1 MWPKVFRKIAVRGL
15 AFRTV
20 AVLLLG
26 VTAASA
32 MNAAD
37 VALPAGT
44 FSERPSADPAL
55 QPARPAGCHSHES
68 LASLPLPI
76 VPATV
81 PPAPRSYQ
89 CCVAGHH
96 ATIPLASFSLRLV
109 LARVGDVSN
118 AVRLSL
124 GTAVHSSS
132 IALISPF
139 GSPPGG
145 FSLRI

>member
-1 MWPKVFRKIAVRGL
+1 MWPKVSRKISVRGL

-26 VTAASA
+26 MTAASA

-37 VALPAGT
+37 VAAAGT

-68 LASLPLPI
+68 LASLPLPV

-89 CCVAGHH
+89 CCVAGHN
-96 ATIPLASFSLRLV
+96 AVIPFASFSLRLV
-109 LARVGDVSN
+109 LARVGDVGS

-124 GTAVHSSS
+124 GAAVHSSS

>member
-1 MWPKVFRKIAVRGL
+1 MWPKVFRKIAVRSF
-15 AFRTV
+15 AFRAV

-26 VTAASA
+26 MTAASA

-37 VALPAGT
+37 MALPAGIL
-44 FSERPSADPAL
+44 SERPSADPAL
-55 QPARPAGCHSHES
+55 QPVRLAGCHGHES
-68 LASLPLPI
+68 PASLPLPI

-96 ATIPLASFSLRLV
+96 AVIPFASFSLRLV
-109 LARVGDVSN
+109 LARLGDASS
-118 AVRLSL
+118 AGRFPL
-124 GTAVHSSS
+124 GTAEHSSS

>member
-1 MWPKVFRKIAVRGL
+1 MWPKVSRKIAVRDL
-15 AFRTV
+15 AFRSV

-26 VTAASA
+26 MTTASA

-44 FSERPSADPAL
+44 FSERHSADPAL
-55 QPARPAGCHSHES
+55 QPARPARCHSHES